1 MADTPNPY
9 PHNTGA
15 YPAMPVNQGNTSQ
28 AFAIPMGYMPAPPP
42 PPTPPSVLAVWWKQL
57 AAFCAGLTAFGVVA
71 YAVASKFFLPREDFS
86 VFSDS
91 LKKVESNLEN
101 VQTSVGAL
109 KESVQAS
116 TQAVQRFDRII
127 AAEGLSED
135 AAVERRKKKPNRAK
149 PGLEPLE

>member
-15 YPAMPVNQGNTSQ
+15 YPVMPVNQGNTSQ
-28 AFAIPMGYMPAPPP
+28 AYAIPLGYMPGPPPPPAPPP
-42 PPTPPSVLAVWWKQL
+42 NVLAVWWKQL
-57 AAFCAGLTAFGVVA
+57 VAFCAGLAAFGAVA
-71 YAVASKFFLPREDFS
+71 YAVASQFFLPREDFA

-91 LKKVESNLEN
+91 LKKVESKIETFQ
-101 VQTSVGAL
+101 VSVGEL
-109 KESVQAS
+109 QQSVQAS

-135 AAVERRKKKPNRAK
+135 AAVERRKKKPTR
-149 PGLEPLE
+149 